1 MSEQSTPAG
10 QPHSEDNPSE
20 HLPCLIWRCR
30 ACGAA
35 HLGGIGQKP
44 AKCDDCGA
52 IDFDYVE
59 ED

>member
-1 MSEQSTPAG
+1 MSDPSKAEGKPAVD
-10 QPHSEDNPSE
+10 ENPSE

-35 HLGGIGQKP
+35 HLGGIDQKP
-44 AKCDDCGA
+44 ARCDDCGA
-52 IDFDYVE
+52 TEFDCVE